1 MDADVVEHRDGRL
14 ALAVRRFDR
23 MPGGTSRPVEDAC
36 QVLNR
41 YPADKYTVTTEPA
54 CAALSMATG
63 APVVAGREL
72 LRWVAFAY
80 VSCDGDLH
88 AKNLSVI
95 GRDHGE
101 FGIAPAYDL
110 PSSFPYGDTTMALSL
125 NGKDRENIGH
135 ADMLALASQLRVSR
149 RAAEKVIDGVAGA
162 VEAWLPMLDALPF
175 ADRMTV
181 KWTKAVQYRRR
192 RLAA

>member
-1 MDADVVEHRDGRL
+1 
-14 ALAVRRFDR
+14 
-23 MPGGTSRPVEDAC
+23 
-36 QVLNR
+36 
-41 YPADKYTVTTEPA
+41 
-54 CAALSMATG
+54 
-63 APVVAGREL
+63 
-72 LRWVAFAY
+72 
-80 VSCDGDLH
+80 
-88 AKNLSVI
+88 
-95 GRDHGE
+95 
-101 FGIAPAYDL
+101 
-110 PSSFPYGDTTMALSL
+110 MALSL
-125 NGKDRENIGH
+125 NGKDRENIGR